1 MVELICYICKLFLY
15 IYIYIYF
22 VFFFVYVTLLTGY
35 YHINKER
42 LQKKACESYHGLSEE
57 EKTKSINI

>member
-15 IYIYIYF
+15 IYIFLY
-22 VFFFVYVTLLTGY
+22 FFVYVILLTGY

-57 EKTKSINI
+57 KKTKSINI